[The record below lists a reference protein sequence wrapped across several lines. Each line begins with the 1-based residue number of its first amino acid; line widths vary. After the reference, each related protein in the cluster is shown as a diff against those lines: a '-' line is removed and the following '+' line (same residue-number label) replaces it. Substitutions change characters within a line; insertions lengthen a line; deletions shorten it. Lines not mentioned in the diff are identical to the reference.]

1 VVVVMPRRVVVRAAL
16 GIAAALTMSSCA
28 VLGFA
33 QPCEGLQIIANF
45 EQVGD
50 LVENANVQSSD
61 VRIGTIQQIELDGWE
76 AQVTMCLDAGE
87 KIPQDSLAV
96 VRSTSLLGEKFID
109 FQPQAEG
116 EPFLEDGDI
125 LLADQT
131 SKATELEE
139 VFAKLAGILGTGNLE
154 QINRFTSAQATIL
167 RDHSDELRSVLVD
180 LREFTDILADRKLQI
195 AGAVD
200 NLNSVAQT
208 LLDQT
213 PVLEGFLESFADASG
228 VLADN
233 KNGLRTLLFSLD
245 RFTQIAVRLL
255 QQTETDINSQFADL
269 RPVLRTLV
277 LNSKNVRA
285 TLTSLATF
293 LRYFPESMP
302 GDYLQLDV
310 CQANEGEYGQ
320 GTTCP
325 QSDQNDDPDAEARSA
340 SAPRNGVEMIMMQP
354 LGGPR

>member
-1 VVVVMPRRVVVRAAL
+1 MARVALLLTAGLLMP
-16 GIAAALTMSSCA
+16 SCA

-33 QPCEGLQIIANF
+33 QKCEGLQIIGNF

-61 VRIGTIQQIELDGWE
+61 VRIGTIQKIELDGWE

-87 KIPQDSLAV
+87 EIPADSLAI
-96 VRSTSLLGEKFID
+96 VRTTSLLGEKFID
-109 FQPQAEG
+109 LQAQSEAA
-116 EPFLEDGDI
+116 PFLEDGDI
-125 LLADQT
+125 LDSDQT
-131 SKATELEE
+131 GKATELEE

-154 QINRFTSAQATIL
+154 QLNRFTSAQASIL
-167 RDHSDELRSVLVD
+167 RDHSDELRSVIVD

-200 NLNSVAQT
+200 NLDSVAQT

-228 VLADN
+228 VLANQKD
-233 KNGLRTLLFSLD
+233 GLRTLLFSLD
-245 RFTQIAVRLL
+245 RFTQVAVRLL
-255 QQTETDINSQFADL
+255 QQTESDINSQFADL
-269 RPVLRTLV
+269 RPILRTLV
-277 LNSKNVRA
+277 ANSGNVRA
-285 TLTSLATF
+285 TLKTLATF

-310 CQANEGEYGQ
+310 CQANEGEFGE

-325 QSDQNDDPDAEARSA
+325 QSDKVDDPSALASSA
-340 SAPRNGVEMIMMQP
+340 STPRNGTEMIMLQP
-354 LGGPR
+354 LRGPR